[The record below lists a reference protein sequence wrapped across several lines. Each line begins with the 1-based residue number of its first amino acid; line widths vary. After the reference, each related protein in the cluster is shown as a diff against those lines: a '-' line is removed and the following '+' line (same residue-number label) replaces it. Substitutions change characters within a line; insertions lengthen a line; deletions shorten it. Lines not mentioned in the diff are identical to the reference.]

1 MNFDIEFCFFII
13 IDIEILLIIIYNI
26 NYNYENLFKSYHR
39 TKDPINTFFSILINY
54 LINQIYL

>member
-26 NYNYENLFKSYHR
+26 NYNYENYLN
-39 TKDPINTFFSILINY
+39 PIIKLNIQFRNTFFSIQINNLIN
-54 LINQIYL
+54 